1 MMRSR
6 RMLLSAS
13 ATAAL
18 LGASAS
24 GAWAFDEVNWTWDKT
39 ITQTETIIVNVT
51 TNVEPDG
58 LVQVEKMQINIGD
71 TNARAI
77 VNGID
82 NNAGGTGTGPG
93 GSILI
98 NEDITFLTG
107 YDDEPDPGGI
117 DPAGPTDAGP
127 LRSR

>member
-71 TNARAI
+71 TKARAI
-77 VNGID
+77 VNGIH
-82 NNAGGTGTGPG
+82 NNAGQ
-93 GSILI
+93 
-98 NEDITFLTG
+98 
-107 YDDEPDPGGI
+107 
-117 DPAGPTDAGP
+117 
-127 LRSR
+127 